1 MNAVFYISAGVAV
14 LATVMVIVAKNAI
27 HGLLS
32 LLVSLLAVSL
42 IFYVMGAPFIAALE
56 IIIYGGAIMV
66 LFIFVVMLLN
76 LGPAMVDQERQ
87 WLPARIWIGPGILAL
102 VLVVEM
108 GYVIVRRPNAGISGS
123 VVTPQEVGLALFGLY
138 LLGVEL
144 ASMLLL
150 VGLVGAYYLG
160 QRRIPPEKGPVA
172 QRGRLP

>member
-1 MNAVFYISAGVAV
+1 MNIVFYLSAGVAI

-27 HGLLS
+27 HAVLS

-42 IFYVMGAPFIAALE
+42 IFYVLGAPFIAALE
-56 IIIYGGAIMV
+56 VIIYAGAIMV

-76 LGPAMVDQERQ
+76 LGPSTAEQERQ
-87 WLPARIWIGPGILAL
+87 WLPARIWIGPGVLAL
-102 VLVVEM
+102 VLAAEM
-108 GYVIVRRPNAGISGS
+108 AYVIVRRPGTAMAGN
-123 VVTPQEVGLALFGLY
+123 VVTPQEVGVALFGPY

-160 QRRIPPEKGPVA
+160 RRRAPSAKESVA
-172 QRGRLP
+172 ERRDMP